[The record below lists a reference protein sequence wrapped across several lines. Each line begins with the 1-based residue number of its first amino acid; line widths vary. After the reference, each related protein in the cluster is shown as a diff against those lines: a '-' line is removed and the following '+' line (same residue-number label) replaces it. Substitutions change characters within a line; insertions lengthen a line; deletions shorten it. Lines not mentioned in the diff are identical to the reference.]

1 VFSCLF
7 CWAPY
12 ILLLT
17 YIKIL
22 VAITK
27 MYLYNNHKQSIM
39 RIIQADQILQ
49 KIPPFLESDLHNK
62 IIISITSDIST
73 KNISYAFKVNNDTVR
88 FQGVRMD
95 YPDYVIIWGDL
106 YNNGWT
112 LLDLIIKECKAI
124 HEANMSVYYLIIES
138 RKDLEDFIA
147 EWKLTDKKF
156 GKELTDYWNKNH
168 ETVIQKETLL

>member
-1 VFSCLF
+1 
-7 CWAPY
+7 
-12 ILLLT
+12 
-17 YIKIL
+17 
-22 VAITK
+22 
-27 MYLYNNHKQSIM
+27 
-39 RIIQADQILQ
+39 
-49 KIPPFLESDLHNK
+49 
-62 IIISITSDIST
+62 
-73 KNISYAFKVNNDTVR
+73 
-88 FQGVRMD
+88 MD
-95 YPDYVIIWGDL
+95 YPDYVIIWEDL

-168 ETVIQKETLL
+168 ETVIQKEVLL